1 MPKPRDVLGIRCLGV
16 LRVLKNKEWGL
27 KDDVKER
34 KGFETGEGEV
44 FIYTSTSA
52 DNHGQEVLRRKE
64 PRGRCR

>member
-1 MPKPRDVLGIRCLGV
+1 
-16 LRVLKNKEWGL
+16 L

-64 PRGRCR
+64 RATRQVPLTIH